1 MKAAEESD
9 LVIKI
14 EQHELELPPD
24 ELIAK
29 LTRNNFIM
37 VFAKSHCPYSKR
49 VKAFFKSMNVD
60 FKALDLDTLGE
71 HGAPLQEKL
80 KEITGQATV
89 PNVWIH
95 GKFVGKMC
103 LLELFFITI

>member
-1 MKAAEESD
+1 MRAAEESE
-9 LVIKI
+9 LVVQI

-24 ELIAK
+24 ELIAI

-49 VKAFFKSMNVD
+49 VKAFFQSMNVD

-71 HGAPLQEKL
+71 QGIIIQERL
-80 KEITGQATV
+80 KEIIGQATV
-89 PNVWIH
+89 PNVWVH

-103 LLELFFITI
+103 F